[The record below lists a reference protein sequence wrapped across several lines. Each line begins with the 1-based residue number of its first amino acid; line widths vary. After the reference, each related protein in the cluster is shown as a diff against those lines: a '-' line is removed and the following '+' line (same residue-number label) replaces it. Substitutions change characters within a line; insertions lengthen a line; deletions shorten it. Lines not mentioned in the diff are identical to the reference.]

1 MNMILKNKKILEVND
16 SNFIK
21 VFGEDYTVKLI
32 YKNTKI
38 IEINIKNQNIEIFTP
53 NKYKHINN
61 AKLLEIVTRRIYD
74 MIAEVEVESIM
85 EKTRIMLKGLAPEDY
100 RIERLPFGK
109 LATYSENDRTIII
122 NPDIIRYRRE
132 ILEYTVLH
140 EFCHLK
146 YKKHV
151 KGFKD
156 MLKKYMPEFEHY
168 EFVNDCI

>member
-1 MNMILKNKKILEVND
+1 MGLIFKNKKVLEMN
-16 SNFIK
+16 NNTIK
-21 VFGEDYTVKLI
+21 VFGEDYNAKLI
-32 YKNTKI
+32 YKNIKI
-38 IEINIKNQNIEIFTP
+38 IEINIKSHDIEIYTP
-53 NKYKHINN
+53 NKYKHIDNE
-61 AKLLEIVTRRIYD
+61 KLLEIVTRRIYD

-100 RIERLPFGK
+100 RIERLPAGK
-109 LATYSENDRTIII
+109 LAAFSDSDRTIII
-122 NPDIIRYRRE
+122 NPDIIKYRKE

-156 MLKKYMPEFEHY
+156 MIRAHMPEFQHY

>member
-1 MNMILKNKKILEVND
+1 MGLIFKNKKVLEVN
-16 SNFIK
+16 NNTIK
-21 VFGEDYTVKLI
+21 VFGEDYNVKLI
-32 YKNTKI
+32 YKNIKI
-38 IEINIKNQNIEIFTP
+38 IEINIKSHNIEIYTP
-53 NKYKHINN
+53 NKYRHIDNE
-61 AKLLEIVTRRIYD
+61 KLLEIVTRRIYD

-100 RIERLPFGK
+100 RIERLPLGK
-109 LATYSENDRTIII
+109 LATFSDSDRTIII
-122 NPDIIRYRRE
+122 NPDIVKFRKE

-156 MLKKYMPEFEHY
+156 MIRAHMPEFQNY